1 MKKGRKFAS
10 VLVAA
15 LFATSPLISLTS
27 NYNVQAAAGQKAVS
41 TMDVR
46 NHFLS
51 GVKAYENGKPVNAN
65 VFLNNPKVLKNNSLI
80 ELSADN
86 KLIDGRYE
94 VQAAVTV
101 TGFTPANQDRVFN
114 LVDSFG
120 NIVGSASIPANSS
133 IATGAA
139 GFEFTLSNGKMGPSS
154 LGTVAKTKKTTKKTD
169 KKRKKRKKKTGNK
182 KRRKSNKKT
191 KKTSKRNRKSRKG

>member
-86 KLIDGRYE
+86 KLIDGRYK

-169 KKRKKRKKKTGNK
+169 KKRNKKTGNK

>member
-27 NYNVQAAAGQKAVS
+27 NYNVHAAAGQKAVS

-169 KKRKKRKKKTGNK
+169 KKRKKKTGNK

>member
-15 LFATSPLISLTS
+15 LFATSPLISLAS

-41 TMDVR
+41 TMDVC

-169 KKRKKRKKKTGNK
+169 KKRKKKTGNK

>member
-10 VLVAA
+10 VLVTA

-169 KKRKKRKKKTGNK
+169 KKRKKKTGNK

>member
-154 LGTVAKTKKTTKKTD
+154 LGTVAKTKKPTKKTD
-169 KKRKKRKKKTGNK
+169 KKRKKKTGNK

>member
-51 GVKAYENGKPVNAN
+51 SVKAYENGKPVNAN

-120 NIVGSASIPANSS
+120 NIVGSTSIPANSS

-169 KKRKKRKKKTGNK
+169 KKRKKKTGNK